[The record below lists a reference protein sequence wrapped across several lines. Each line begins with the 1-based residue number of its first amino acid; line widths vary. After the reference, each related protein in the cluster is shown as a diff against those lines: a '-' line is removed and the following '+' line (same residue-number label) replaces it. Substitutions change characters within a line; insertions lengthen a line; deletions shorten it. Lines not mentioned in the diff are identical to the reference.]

1 MAYSLPNHGVLPRIQ
16 VPDVK
21 FPPVEQVSD
30 PARGLG
36 AGTVA
41 SSTEEL
47 IPVLYRFAQ
56 SVTCCNSSTNGLGL
70 KNGNRTEEG
79 KADAQPVFTVKALR
93 TWVA

>member
-1 MAYSLPNHGVLPRIQ
+1 M
-16 VPDVK
+16 K

-36 AGTVA
+36 VGNVA

-56 SVTCCNSSTNGLGL
+56 SVTCCNSSTSGLGL
-70 KNGNRTEEG
+70 NNGNRAEEG

-93 TWVA
+93 TWVT